1 MSVQTSMRVSC
12 TRIHTNVRANVCVH
26 AGISQSGI
34 NALRRGVSRH
44 VYRTCMEMSIDMWID
59 LGKYACRNKCTDP
72 CAAYKVMV

>member
-44 VYRTCMEMSIDMWID
+44 VYRTCMEMSIDM
-59 LGKYACRNKCTDP
+59 
-72 CAAYKVMV
+72 